1 MQSGVMAKEVRKA
14 NYGGFR
20 ARFSAVQDTPGDR
33 FQCSSFLKGGG
44 IMVKNM
50 FRIPD
55 YTTALVA
62 LGWFSFILGQLVMCP
77 LISIPLM
84 AIARVLP

>member
-1 MQSGVMAKEVRKA
+1 MADHGE
-14 NYGGFR
+14 FR
-20 ARFSAVQDTPGDR
+20 ARFSAVRDNPGDR
-33 FQCSSFLKGGG
+33 FQCSSFLRGGG

-50 FRIPD
+50 FRISG

-77 LISIPLM
+77 WVSIPLK